1 MENIFKKVNL
11 IFAAAII
18 IIMIITIFL
27 NLNRTAVTINAE
39 GDEINDKIKILI
51 DPGHGGVDQ
60 GASGDMNI
68 GEAPINLAIS
78 EKLMSF
84 LEGSGF
90 IVEMTRYD
98 DSGLYSELS
107 GTIRSKKNEDLKN
120 RVELI
125 NKSEADLVVSIHLNS
140 FPQKQY
146 YGAHVFYQKSN
157 ERTTKLAAD
166 TIQDSMKSILDKNNK
181 RVPQI
186 KRDIKIM
193 DDSTVP
199 VILIECGF
207 LSNNEEER
215 KLVSDDY
222 QEKTAWAIYAGLL
235 KYFNGIDGW
244 WTYL

>member
-1 MENIFKKVNL
+1 MGDIMENIFKKVNL
-11 IFAAAII
+11 VFAAAII
-18 IIMIITIFL
+18 IIMLVTIIL
-27 NLNRTAVTINAE
+27 NLSRTAVTINAV
-39 GDEINDKIKILI
+39 GDEKIEKIKIMI
-51 DPGHGGVDQ
+51 DPGHGGIDQ
-60 GASGDMNI
+60 GASGDMKI

-78 EKLMSF
+78 KKLMTF

-98 DSGLYSELS
+98 DSGLYTS
-107 GTIRSKKNEDLKN
+107 GTIRDKKNQDLKN

-125 NKSEADLVVSIHLNS
+125 NNSDADLVVSIHLNS

-157 ERTTKLAAD
+157 EATTKLAAD
-166 TIQDSMKSILDKNNK
+166 TIQESMKIILDTNNK

-186 KRDIKIM
+186 KKDIKIM
-193 DDSTVP
+193 DDTKVP

-215 KLVSDDY
+215 KLISDDY
-222 QEKTAWAIYAGLL
+222 QEKTAWAIYAGII
-235 KYFNGIDGW
+235 KYLNK
-244 WTYL
+244 L